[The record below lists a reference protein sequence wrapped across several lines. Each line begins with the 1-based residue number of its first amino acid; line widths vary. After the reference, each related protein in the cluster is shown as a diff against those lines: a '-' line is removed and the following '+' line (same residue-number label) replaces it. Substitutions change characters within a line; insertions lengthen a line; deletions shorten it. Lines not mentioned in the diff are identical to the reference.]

1 MMQFDLMISGFPTK
15 RREILKDNFRRLQAT
30 IVDDVWQAKYIVISD
45 AIRSLSAVA
54 KRLHVSEEQLKRH
67 LDENTDIRCVYPK
80 WVDSCIAANR
90 LTIPGRDNYHT
101 IYTVKR
107 NRGENGDNV
116 NDSRKK
122 TANQNNNTT
131 KPKRKKFPQNLDV
144 ASKFSALS
152 KLHKTMPLLKDD
164 HWKSY
169 QFRLVAG
176 RIANLDFEVDTD
188 FVTQKRLRSITGFGE
203 SVCEKIQECLSDY
216 GTIRRIHEFENDDDR
231 NKMKNIIDIWGVG
244 RIGALDLIN
253 QGCKT
258 IHDVRRK
265 ICNNELSLDRN
276 QLVGVDCYEDIQ
288 HRIDRSEVE
297 SLAEVVRLAAEKLF
311 PGIQVYIMGSYRRGK
326 ESCGDVDIHLTH
338 PTDSNFAKTIP
349 NDALGRIIG
358 EFFSCQFKS
367 YELTIS
373 DVGDQQ
379 HHVYFVIL

>member
-1 MMQFDLMISGFPTK
+1 MISGFPAR
-15 RREILKDNFRRLQAT
+15 RREILQDNFRRLQAT
-30 IVDDVWQAKYIVISD
+30 IVDDMWKARYIVISD
-45 AIRSLSAVA
+45 TIQSLSAVA
-54 KRLHVSEEQLKRH
+54 KRLQVSEEQLQRH
-67 LDENTDIRCVYPK
+67 LDDNTDVRCVYPQ
-80 WVDSCIAANR
+80 WVDSCIAANC
-90 LTIPGRDNYHT
+90 LTIPGRNNYHT

-107 NRGENGDNV
+107 SRDDENDNNV
-116 NDSRKK
+116 DNDSRKK
-122 TANQNNNTT
+122 TAKNNSNITT
-131 KPKRKKFPQNLDV
+131 KPKRNKFPRNLDV

-152 KLHKTMPLLKDD
+152 KLHKTMPLLEDD

-176 RIANLDFEVDTD
+176 RIANLNFEVDTD

-216 GTIRRIHEFENDDDR
+216 GTIRRIQEFENDNDR

-244 RIGALDLIN
+244 RVGALNLIN

-288 HRIDRSEVE
+288 YRMDRSEVE
-297 SLAEVVRLAAEKLF
+297 SLAEIVRLAAEKLF
-311 PGIQVYIMGSYRRGK
+311 PGIQVFIMGSYRRGK

-338 PTDSNFAKTIP
+338 PTDPTFAKTIP

-358 EFFSCQFKS
+358 EFFSFS
-367 YELTIS
+367 INSNHTN
-373 DVGDQQ
+373 
-379 HHVYFVIL
+379 

>member
-1 MMQFDLMISGFPTK
+1 MISGFTAK
-15 RREILKDNFRRLQAT
+15 RRGILEDNFRRLQAT

-45 AIRSLSAVA
+45 AIRSLSLVA

-90 LTIPGRDNYHT
+90 LTIPGRNNYHT
-101 IYTVKR
+101 IYNVKR
-107 NRGENGDNV
+107 NRDENDDNV

-122 TANQNNNTT
+122 TANQDNNNNNT
-131 KPKRKKFPQNLDV
+131 KPKRKKFPRNLDV

-152 KLHKTMPLLKDD
+152 KLHKTMPLLEDD

-188 FVTQKRLRSITGFGE
+188 FVTQKRLRSITGFGK

-216 GTIRRIHEFENDDDR
+216 GTIRRIHQFENDNNR
-231 NKMKNIIDIWGVG
+231 NKMKNMMDIWGVG
-244 RIGALDLIN
+244 RVGALDLISN

-265 ICNNELSLDRN
+265 ICNNELTLDRN

-288 HRIDRSEVE
+288 YRMDRSEVE
-297 SLAEVVRLAAEKLF
+297 SLAEIVRLAAEKLF

-326 ESCGDVDIHLTH
+326 ENCGDVDIHLTH
-338 PTDSNFAKTIP
+338 PTDPSFARTIP

-358 EFFSCQFKS
+358 EFFSYQFKS

-373 DVGDQQ
+373 DAGDQ